1 MVIPTFVIVNLDLV
15 VLIAAEHRAAVAL
28 DTNVASMA
36 NVHKDHACV
45 ILDGQDPHVK
55 WKYVPVIVR
64 IMERVQ

>member
-15 VLIAAEHRAAVAL
+15 VLIAAEPQDVVAL

-55 WKYVPVIVR
+55 WKYVLVSKIK
-64 IMERVQ
+64 IATL